1 MKINS
6 PNKAKIIVELTRDDM
21 TELDITYESMD
32 YSNIETRRVIW
43 TLLDKARQELG
54 RDIDPSGKLT
64 IETIPL
70 DKGGCVIFFTI
81 NDNLPVIKN
90 NFHQAEEVYE
100 FDNIDNV
107 IDLISSLKD
116 YTLSGD
122 LYSDNRGKF
131 RLITP
136 SDERINTKITLS
148 EYSHPCREGK
158 LAAEITKEHWHLK
171 SSNFGF
177 TAKR

>member
-6 PNKAKIIVELTRDDM
+6 PNKAKIIVELTCDDM
-21 TELDITYESMD
+21 TELDITYENMD

-43 TLLDKARQELG
+43 TILDKARLELG

-70 DKGGCVIFFTI
+70 EKGGCVIFFTL
-81 NDNLPVIKN
+81 NDKCTALTKAVTKN
-90 NFHQAEEVYE
+90 EEVFE

-107 IDLISSLKD
+107 IDLISSLKN
-116 YTLSGD
+116 YSLSGD
-122 LYSDNRGKF
+122 LYSDNKGKF

-136 SDERINTKITLS
+136 SDERLNAQITLN

-171 SSNFGF
+171 SSNFGIS
-177 TAKR
+177 AKR

>member
-21 TELDITYESMD
+21 TELDITYENMD

-43 TLLDKARQELG
+43 TLLDKARLELG

-70 DKGGCVIFFTI
+70 EKGGCVIFFTI
-81 NDNLPVIKN
+81 NDRSLNLITTVPKN
-90 NFHQAEEVYE
+90 EEVFE

-107 IDLISSLKD
+107 IDLLSSLKD
-116 YTLSGD
+116 YSLSGD
-122 LYSDNRGKF
+122 LYSNNSGKF

-136 SDERINTKITLS
+136 YDERLNAKITLS

-171 SSNFGF
+171 SSNFGISS
-177 TAKR
+177 R

>member
-6 PNKAKIIVELTRDDM
+6 PNKAKIIVELTLDDM

-43 TLLDKARQELG
+43 TILDKARQELH
-54 RDIDPSGKLT
+54 RDIDPSGKMT

-70 DKGGCVIFFTI
+70 NTGGCVIFFTV
-81 NDNLPVIKN
+81 NDSPEYIKAIIAQN
-90 NFHQAEEVYE
+90 EEVYE
-100 FDNIDNV
+100 FDSLDHV
-107 IDLISSLKD
+107 IDLYSTMKEDLP
-116 YTLSGD
+116 LGD
-122 LYSDNRGKF
+122 LYADNKGKF
-131 RLITP
+131 RLIAP
-136 SDERINTKITLS
+136 SDERLKSKIKLH

-171 SSNFGF
+171 STNFGVSSE
-177 TAKR
+177 

>member
-6 PNKAKIIVELTRDDM
+6 PNKAKIIVELSRDDM
-21 TELDITYESMD
+21 AELDITYESMD

-43 TLLDKARQELG
+43 TLLDKAKHALG

-70 DKGGCVIFFTI
+70 EKGGCVIFFTV
-81 NDNLPVIKN
+81 NDTQKTVSAKT
-90 NFHQAEEVYE
+90 ADKTEVFE
-100 FDNIDNV
+100 FDSIDHV
-107 IDLISSLKD
+107 IDLFSSLKD
-116 YTLSGD
+116 NTPVGD
-122 LYSDNRGKF
+122 LYADNKGRF
-131 RLITP
+131 RLIMPT
-136 SDERINTKITLS
+136 DERFITQIKFK

-171 SSNFGF
+171 SSNFGIS
-177 TAKR
+177 AKR

>member
-6 PNKAKIIVELTRDDM
+6 PNKAKIIVELSRDDM
-21 TELDITYESMD
+21 LELDITYESMD

-43 TLLDKARQELG
+43 TILDKARHELG

-70 DKGGCVIFFTI
+70 DKGGCVIFFTV
-81 NDNLPVIKN
+81 NDTSSRLKTVIS
-90 NFHQAEEVYE
+90 QDEEVFE

-107 IDLISSLKD
+107 IDLLSSLKD
-116 YTLSGD
+116 NTPIGD
-122 LYSDNRGKF
+122 LYSDGSGKF

-136 SDERINTKITLS
+136 LDERLITKIGFN

-171 SSNFGF
+171 SSNFGIGNH
-177 TAKR
+177 

>member
-6 PNKAKIIVELTRDDM
+6 PNKAKIIVELSYDDM
-21 TELDITYESMD
+21 VELDITYENMD

-43 TLLDKARQELG
+43 TILDKARIELK

-81 NDNLPVIKN
+81 NDIPESIKRDV
-90 NFHQAEEVYE
+90 FKREEVYE
-100 FDNIDNV
+100 FDSIDNV
-107 IDLISSLKD
+107 IDLFASLKD
-116 YTLSGD
+116 SVLLGD
-122 LYSDNRGKF
+122 LYSDNKGKF

-136 SDERINTKITLS
+136 FNEKIITKIKFR

-171 SSNFGF
+171 SSNFGIV
-177 TAKR
+177 TAD